1 MSAKPWQPLDRRV
14 SPAVNQDSAVM
25 NVSFPER
32 FNMAD
37 YFLYHNLEEGRENK
51 TCLYYQDQTYT
62 YGETAR
68 MANRAGNALREL
80 GVDVENRILIALPD
94 GPEFVWSWFGA
105 ARVGAVI
112 TMVNPLLP
120 ADDYKYYLEYT
131 RARVA
136 IIHQSLMQTF
146 REAVQSARYLRAV
159 LVVGATQDDQELDD
173 PKHALKWLSFDSIIN
188 AQADECSQADT
199 RRDDIAIWLF
209 TSGSTGDPKGAV
221 HLQHDLPFNTEVFAK
236 GTIGVNENDLT
247 VAVPKLFFGYATGTN
262 LLFPF
267 AVGGATAL
275 FSERSTPE
283 KLFEMIA
290 RYRPTI
296 LTTVPTMINSM
307 LNAPE
312 ATSHDFSSLRF
323 CYSAGEALPV
333 ELYERWKKT
342 VGVEI
347 YDGIGSAEM
356 FHIYISNRPGDV
368 KPGSLGKVVN
378 GYEAK
383 VVDAEGKQ
391 VSTGEMGTLKIK
403 GDSTSLC
410 YWNGHEKSKE
420 TFAGD
425 WCTTGD
431 QFHVDEAG
439 YYWYHGRT
447 DDMLKVSGIFVAP
460 GEIENCLLQHEAVQE
475 CAVVGHDGGDG
486 LIKPKAFIVV
496 RDEFATG
503 QVNNADGN
511 DRRGSGQRFGR
522 KGGLG
527 SLSDQLK
534 RERGPEAG
542 RSRSSSD
549 VRGSS
554 PTLREGVVAQDQLRD
569 ELKEF
574 VKSHLAVYK
583 YPRWIEF
590 VSSLPKNDRGKID
603 RKKLRQADAHQT

>member
-1 MSAKPWQPLDRRV
+1 
-14 SPAVNQDSAVM
+14 
-25 NVSFPER
+25 
-32 FNMAD
+32 MAD

-51 TCLYYQDQTYT
+51 VCLYFADQTYT
-62 YGETAR
+62 YGENAR
-68 MANRAGNALREL
+68 MASRVGNALRYL
-80 GVDVENRILIALPD
+80 KVEMEDRVLIVLPD
-94 GPEFVWSWFGA
+94 CPEFVWSWFGA
-105 ARVGAVI
+105 ARIGAVI

-120 ADDYKYYLEYT
+120 AEDYEYYLEYT

-136 IIHQSLMQTF
+136 VVHESFIRPFSK
-146 REAVQSARYLRAV
+146 AAAKSRYLHSTLIVPGEEPA
-159 LVVGATQDDQELDD
+159 D
-173 PKHALKWLSFDSIIN
+173 PEQIETLRDPHARVKCFSFPEIVSPQPDFC
-188 AQADECSQADT
+188 EPADT

-209 TSGSTGDPKGAV
+209 TSGSTGHPKGAV

-267 AVGGATAL
+267 AVGAATAL

-283 KLFEMIA
+283 KLFEMIE

-307 LNAPE
+307 LNAPD
-312 ATSHDFSSLRF
+312 AAHHDLSSLRF
-323 CYSAGEALPV
+323 CYSAGEALPG

-368 KPGSLGKVVN
+368 KTGSLGKVVE
-378 GYEAK
+378 GYEARI
-383 VVDAEGKQ
+383 VDAHDSQ
-391 VSTGEMGTLKIK
+391 VAVGEMGTLKIK
-403 GDSTSLC
+403 GDSAALC
-410 YWNGHEKSKE
+410 YWNAHEQSKK

-431 QFHVDEAG
+431 QFHVDEEG

-460 GEIENCLLQHEAVQE
+460 AELENCLLQHEAVLE
-475 CAVVGHDGGDG
+475 CAVVGAEGGDG
-486 LIKPKAFIVV
+486 LIKPKAFVV
-496 RDEFATG
+496 L
-503 QVNNADGN
+503 
-511 DRRGSGQRFGR
+511 R
-522 KGGLG
+522 K
-527 SLSDQLK
+527 
-534 RERGPEAG
+534 EAQTPKA
-542 RSRSSSD
+542 SED
-549 VRGSS
+549 
-554 PTLREGVVAQDQLRD
+554 LIA

-574 VKSHLAVYK
+574 VRSHLAVYK

-590 VSSLPKNDRGKID
+590 VPSLPKNDRGKID
-603 RKKLRQADAHQT
+603 RKKLKQA